1 MLSSIRVRLFCSEAH
16 RRGGEE
22 SQWLRGEP
30 VTVMPPSR
38 PSTSIHKWRLR
49 GEPVVVRP
57 PSRPST
63 SIHKWQHDNELI
75 TEWVATALNTA
86 DMLTKS
92 WIASPTFTKFKSTAM
107 QIVDPSITFVN
118 VAVKCANSM
127 YKQTFHFA
135 SALPFGDSL
144 LDDADPDPDFTSVS
158 GEIVSLDND
167 EIVRLYMMTNRY
179 TLLDDEGET
188 PDQPEPTLLI
198 SENDM
203 AEALLSFKKLGD
215 LPNKIHPARALKL
228 AEVEYKLN
236 KLNDER
242 VFALA
247 EFFGCQRVN
256 TSTIAIIKAV
266 NGMHVTPP
274 SHEGDRLACAALG
287 ISHRTFKVWK
297 STLYGEKSKQYINI
311 KNPT

>member
-228 AEVEYKLN
+228 AEVEY
-236 KLNDER
+236 
-242 VFALA
+242 
-247 EFFGCQRVN
+247 
-256 TSTIAIIKAV
+256 IKAV
-266 NGMHVTPP
+266 NGMHVRPP

-287 ISHRTFKVWK
+287 ISHRTFEVRK

-311 KNPT
+311 KNPIHVKNPA